1 MSEITKTIVS
11 WANRTD
17 MKNITVVM
25 LKDWLLEMELEEQ
38 IEKQV
43 FQAENSNISD
53 MEALKLIYCDIEDED
68 LKRVLSKII
77 IKMEY
82 NNIENI

>member
-17 MKNITVVM
+17 MKTITVGM
-25 LKDWLLEMELEEQ
+25 LKDWILEMELEEQ

-43 FQAENSNISD
+43 FQAENSNVSD
-53 MEALKLIYCDIEDED
+53 MEAFKLIYCDIEDED
-68 LKRVLSKII
+68 LKRVFSKII
-77 IKMEY
+77 SKMEY